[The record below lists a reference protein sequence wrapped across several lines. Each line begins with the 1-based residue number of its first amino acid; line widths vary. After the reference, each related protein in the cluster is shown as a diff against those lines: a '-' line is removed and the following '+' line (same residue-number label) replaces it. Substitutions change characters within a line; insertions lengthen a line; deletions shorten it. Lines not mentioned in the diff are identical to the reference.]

1 MINMYQTNLP
11 PPPTP
16 PRLGSVKSAPGTGHN
31 KPLLG
36 FLIGM
41 IVLQMLL
48 LLGGFTY
55 LYHKENKYDEDFE
68 HKYLDDMVVLR
79 RLGECEKDSQ
89 SVLDCEKLVEKY
101 KNIMEKVSQVE
112 GKAMKRTGGV
122 PSYGAMARMIVKQ
135 PVVGALPSSKYL
147 EWNIGHSVL
156 RNVQYFK
163 SSWLKVLQPGDYDI
177 YSQVAFSKWHPKTPL
192 ASRVKLR
199 KGETGKEKNL
209 MTAYCSLGDQN
220 RTDVCTAFQGGV
232 FSLEPEDQ
240 ISVWVTDPSLVNY
253 EEGTTT
259 FGLFKL

>member
-1 MINMYQTNLP
+1 MINMYQTSLP
-11 PPPTP
+11 PPPIP
-16 PRLGSVKSAPGTGHN
+16 PRLDSVKSAPGPGHN

-55 LYHKENKYDEDFE
+55 LYHKENEYEEDFE
-68 HKYLDDMVVLR
+68 HKYLDDMIVLR

-89 SVLDCEKLVEKY
+89 SVLDCKKLVEKY
-101 KNIMEKVSQVE
+101 KNIIAKVSQVE
-112 GKAMKRTGGV
+112 GKAAKLTGSV
-122 PSYGAMARMIVKQ
+122 PSNGAMARVIVKQ
-135 PVVGALPSSKYL
+135 PVADRPPTSKYL

-163 SSWLKVLQPGDYDI
+163 SSWLKVLQPGDYII
-177 YSQVAFSKWHPKTPL
+177 YSQVAFSKWHPKTLL

-199 KGETGKEKNL
+199 KGEAGQEKDL
-209 MTAYCSLGDQN
+209 MTSYCSLGDQN
-220 RTDVCTAFQGGV
+220 HTDLCTAFQGGV
-232 FSLEPEDQ
+232 FSLKSKDQ
-240 ISVWVTDPSLVNY
+240 LSVWVTDPTLVNY

-259 FGLFKL
+259 FGLYKL